1 MSQILIEKAP
11 LILSIAEVRYSLPA
25 DFDFGVISKTE
36 QLFSEKYPKSD
47 KIISGEF
54 LLNNPLGFEPTVT
67 VRNRAMDGMKFITE
81 NKHQNFTLTK
91 TSLNFQQQYPYLGWD
106 VFFEELKFVYQ
117 GFLKFFSKATL
128 SGISLRFINKIEI
141 PAPVTNPLDYFN
153 VAIQGTEEAMSL
165 PIAFF
170 SLRYNTAIPEEKM
183 HAIVNHSLEPHDD
196 RSFPF
201 MLDIDV
207 HYTESISAID
217 QIIWEKF
224 TQLRQYKN
232 KIFNS
237 LITEKTEK
245 LINE

>member
-1 MSQILIEKAP
+1 MTQIQVEKAP
-11 LILSIAEVRYSLPA
+11 LILSIAELRYTLPP
-25 DFDFGVISKTE
+25 DFDFSVISKTE

-47 KIISGEF
+47 KIISGEV

-106 VFFEELKFVYQ
+106 VFFEELKIVYQ
-117 GFLKFFSKATL
+117 GFLKFFSKARL

-141 PAPVTNPLDYFN
+141 PSPVTNPLDYFN
-153 VAIQGTEEAMSL
+153 VAIQGTEEAMNL
-165 PIAFF
+165 PISFF
-170 SLRYNTAIPEEKM
+170 SLRYITANQEEKM

-196 RSFPF
+196 RAFPF

-207 HYTESISAID
+207 HYTNSMSASD
-217 QIIWEKF
+217 QIVWQKF
-224 TQLRQYKN
+224 LQLREYKN
-232 KIFNS
+232 KIFSS
-237 LITEKTEK
+237 LITKKTEK